1 MQKNERRATM
11 KVNPTPAAYLDHTV
25 ATAIQARRESARRLP
40 PMECGCSD
48 PWPCRCASAEPSDK
62 GVEGYLE
69 AVAHLSSLG
78 LLGAPF
84 LPELRA
90 LWRRGDAER
99 RIVRDIT
106 SRWAVAR

>member
-11 KVNPTPAAYLDHTV
+11 KVNPTPAANLDRTV
-25 ATAIQARRESARRLP
+25 TTAIQARRESARRLP

-48 PWPCRCASAEPSDK
+48 PWPRRCARPEPSDK
-62 GVEGYLE
+62 GVEGYAE
-69 AVAHLSSLG
+69 ALAYLASHG

-99 RIVRDIT
+99 RTVREIT
-106 SRWAVAR
+106 SRWVVG